1 MFSLVSLW
9 SHLLAALL
17 YGALAVFQLR
27 HWNGDKRNR
36 PLVTAFA
43 VMSVWT
49 IFLAMLGGYAFLA
62 QLAESGRNLAFLAFM
77 YGIMREADASGSQ
90 RSVKAVYAA
99 VAAAI
104 GIQIVVGGVISKFA
118 GEPLLFQ
125 RLAWTAQLIGLT
137 ISAGSLILVHNLSG
151 QAAPASRGAL
161 RFPMLALAVMW
172 AYDLHLYTVAY
183 FTGGLAFDLY
193 IMRGAVLALI
203 VPLFALGLRSASNWK
218 VQLSRAATFQSVSL
232 IAILVY
238 LIVMMA
244 GAQALEAIGGN
255 WGRAAEFGI
264 LAVMTL
270 AALLVLPSPR
280 ARAWLRIFVAK
291 HVFEHRYDYRQE
303 WLRFTDTIG
312 REGIDSPSLEERVA
326 KAMADIAGSPSGL
339 LLLADAQ
346 YRLTPAGGWNW
357 KIDVPAG
364 GDGAEPLLRHM
375 EAHTFILDF
384 EQVREGHLKDPPR
397 ARSGRDGQVA
407 MSPGHRFGSRGEPNL
422 PIMRSMVEGQTPPHE
437 APPPASAF
445 GSGWKLGEDIAV
457 PHWLASLDSA
467 WAGVPLIHAGRL
479 VGLVIL
485 DHPPIRR
492 PLDWED
498 FDLFRTAG
506 IQAASYI
513 AEARGQQALADARRF
528 DEFNRRFAFIMH
540 DIKNLV
546 SQLSLVAR
554 NAERHADNPEFRADM
569 IATLQSSVKK
579 MNDLLVRLSP
589 GAARAAEQP
598 KPLEVAAVIEAVVAS
613 RRAVHPLKVSG
624 DAALHAR
631 ADRAGLEQALG
642 HLVQNA
648 IEASPAGMPVEIRFF
663 ESGGDVAIEVVD
675 RGHGMSEEFVLT
687 RLFQA
692 FASTKENGFG
702 LGAYEARALITAM
715 AGRLDVESVEGEGS
729 RFTIFLPGVAAD
741 AAPHFE
747 RMRA

>member
-1 MFSLVSLW
+1 MLGIVSLW
-9 SHLLAALL
+9 SHLLAAAL
-17 YGALAVFQLR
+17 YGALAIFQLR
-27 HWNGDKRNR
+27 HWNGDPRNR

-43 VMSVWT
+43 VMAVWT
-49 IFLAMLGGYAFLA
+49 IFLSMLGSYNLLS
-62 QLAESGRNLAFLAFM
+62 QLSESGRNLAFLAFM
-77 YGIMREADASGSQ
+77 YGIMSEADASGSQ

-104 GIQIVVGGVISKFA
+104 GIQIVVGGVISEFRDQ
-118 GEPLLFQ
+118 PILFE

-137 ISAGSLILVHNLSG
+137 ISAGSLILVHNLYG
-151 QAAPASRGAL
+151 QAAPGSRGAL
-161 RFPMLALAVMW
+161 RFPMLALAMMW

-183 FTGGLAFDLY
+183 FTGGLAVDLY
-193 IMRGAVLALI
+193 VMRGAVLALI
-203 VPLFALGLRSASNWK
+203 VPLFALGLRSASTWK

-244 GAQALEAIGGN
+244 GAQALQAIGGN

-264 LAVMTL
+264 LAVMTVV
-270 AALLVLPSPR
+270 AAAVLPSAK

-291 HVFEHRYDYRQE
+291 HVFEHRYDYREE

-312 REGIDSPSLEERVA
+312 REGVDSPSLEERVA
-326 KAMADIAGSPSGL
+326 KAMADIAGSSGGL
-339 LLLADAQ
+339 LLLADGQ
-346 YRLTPAGGWNW
+346 YRLTPAGRW
-357 KIDVPAG
+357 KSDMDLPLS

-375 EAHTFILDF
+375 EANTFILDF
-384 EQVREGHLKDPPR
+384 EQVRGGSLQNPPLQLQ
-397 ARSGRDGQVA
+397 GRGT
-407 MSPGHRFGSRGEPNL
+407 SRRL
-422 PIMRSMVEGQTPPHE
+422 VEGQLPPEE
-437 APPPASAF
+437 APPPHFMRSPSPGTPGA
-445 GSGWKLGEDIAV
+445 GICV
-457 PHWLASLDSA
+457 PSWLANLDLA

-485 DHPPIRR
+485 EHPPIRR
-492 PLDWED
+492 ALDWED

-589 GAARAAEQP
+589 GATRATEQSRPLVVAEIVETVAAAHRAA
-598 KPLEVAAVIEAVVAS
+598 
-613 RRAVHPLKVSG
+613 HPLQLSG
-624 DAALHAR
+624 DPALQAR
-631 ADRAGLEQALG
+631 ADRVGLEQALG

-648 IEASPAGMPVEIRFF
+648 IEASPAGLPVQIGYA

-675 RGHGMSEEFVLT
+675 RGHGMSEEFVQT

-692 FASTKENGFG
+692 FASTKDSGFG
-702 LGAYEARALITAM
+702 LGAYEARTLLVAM
-715 AGRLDVESVEGEGS
+715 GGRIDVESVEGEGT
-729 RFTIFLPGVAAD
+729 RFTIYLPGVEAD
-741 AAPHFE
+741 VAPPPYLE